1 MYLVKISNIRNLT
14 YILLAGGWEMVPRQP
29 PENIIEE
36 LGSDDL
42 NTFYLVNSYINYD
55 GHEIS

>member
-14 YILLAGGWEMVPRQP
+14 YVLLAGGWEMTLRQS

-42 NTFYLVNSYINYD
+42 FTFYLVNSYINYK